1 MRAKPANV
9 LMKIW
14 LAAFLVTLALVPVF
28 LPTASLRGFY
38 LTPNSHRLQRHSF
51 RNVAGGRLEARSP
64 NDGQRALP
72 SLMSALPALSFNPRP
87 VLRSVPISSRLLSLL
102 PHRRKLGRASPGE
115 PDSLV

>member
-1 MRAKPANV
+1 MSAKPANI

-51 RNVAGGRLEARSP
+51 RNVADGRLEAQSP
-64 NDGQRALP
+64 NNGQRALP
-72 SLMSALPALSFNPRP
+72 SLISGLTGVSFSPRP
-87 VLRSVPISSRLLSLL
+87 VFRSAPSSRLLSLL
-102 PHRRKLGRASPGE
+102 PHRRKLGRASPGDS
-115 PDSLV
+115 DSLV